1 MNLLAHSVSPGFILV
16 GIRSLTEFGNPVRP
30 LAQSVLY
37 PLQETSE
44 AIPKYFSGRT
54 SYRHV
59 WLAFHPYPQLIRELF
74 NVHQFGPPR
83 SFTSAS
89 TWPWVDHVASGLF
102 LATKSPYSD
111 SVSLRLHLL
120 WDLTSLQ
127 KITRGPIMQKVRC
140 HTLRCFN
147 WL

>member
-1 MNLLAHSVSPGFILV
+1 MNLLAHRVPPGLILV

-59 WLAFHPYPQLIRELF
+59 
-74 NVHQFGPPR
+74 
-83 SFTSAS
+83 
-89 TWPWVDHVASGLF
+89 
-102 LATKSPYSD
+102 
-111 SVSLRLHLL
+111 
-120 WDLTSLQ
+120 
-127 KITRGPIMQKVRC
+127 
-140 HTLRCFN
+140 
-147 WL
+147 